1 MRFGADVSR
10 RGWGYHIIVHRNIF
24 IAMHQKGCYI
34 EFMALAHMPPW
45 AALKAASPEISAS
58 RFTEGDDSL

>member
-1 MRFGADVSR
+1 
-10 RGWGYHIIVHRNIF
+10 
-24 IAMHQKGCYI
+24 
-34 EFMALAHMPPW
+34 MALAHMPPW